1 MQGSLKRNDTTPA
14 LANTSSNSAELLQR
28 VFINER
34 TLGEGW
40 LQELIY
46 TNPSVLPAGEVRADA
61 SQLIPIGR
69 EVAVESGRID
79 CLYVSPTGTLT
90 LVEAKLWR
98 NPEARREVVAQI
110 IQYADELS
118 RWTYEVALPRSC
130 GSPALCVLDLS
141 WVVRASRRPGRHSS
155 MMLNVQSRDR
165 ARLPK
170 FACRGGRRSSR
181 HQRPHAW
188 QVEGLPRL
196 RDAKLKGA
204 QLLPAPG

>member
-46 TNPSVLPAGEVRADA
+46 TNPSVLPAGEVRVDA

-69 EVAVESGRID
+69 EVAVDSGRLD

-98 NPEARREVVAQI
+98 NPEAHREVVAQI

-118 RWTYEVALPRSC
+118 RWTYEDLDHAAITHTGKRLWDLLAAAWSWTARSRT
-130 GSPALCVLDLS
+130 STTP
-141 WVVRASRRPGRHSS
+141 SRRTSNAATS
-155 MMLNVQSRDR
+155 
-165 ARLPK
+165 
-170 FACRGGRRSSR
+170 F
-181 HQRPHAW
+181 
-188 QVEGLPRL
+188 
-196 RDAKLKGA
+196 
-204 QLLPAPG
+204 